1 MEIKALAEL
10 FSVCKVADA
19 AQIDLN
25 KNFCFAAKTDEEL
38 SLVCPTKDLPEVTS
52 ERDDGWRAFRI
63 QGTLDFSLIGILA
76 KISTILAEHRIGIF
90 AISTFNTDYILVKQ
104 ENFVKALQSLAE
116 HGYQVLYEEVSE
128 KDKQAAPK
136 EGLPANNALYK
147 LLRPELEVALKRFRA
162 RQHSAKVTKYIGD
175 FLRALDNFA
184 KGKKLKDIYAFA
196 IVQELEDNNYT
207 QLNYYLDSTTFDID
221 CCGFVEQDGLMVN
234 SYNNWELSIDGVAC
248 EAPDVFDY
256 DMVNELAE
264 ILAGDKVRL
273 EVELPELD

>member
-1 MEIKALAEL
+1 MEIKALSDL
-10 FSVCKVADA
+10 FSVCKVEDV
-19 AQIDLN
+19 AQLDLN

-38 SLVCPTKDLPEVTS
+38 SLVCPTKDVPEVTS

>member
-38 SLVCPTKDLPEVTS
+38 SLVCPTKDVPEVTS

-136 EGLPANNALYK
+136 EGLPADNALYK

-207 QLNYYLDSTTFDID
+207 QLNFYLDSTTFDID

>member
-1 MEIKALAEL
+1 M
-10 FSVCKVADA
+10 
-19 AQIDLN
+19 
-25 KNFCFAAKTDEEL
+25 
-38 SLVCPTKDLPEVTS
+38 CPTKDVPGVTS